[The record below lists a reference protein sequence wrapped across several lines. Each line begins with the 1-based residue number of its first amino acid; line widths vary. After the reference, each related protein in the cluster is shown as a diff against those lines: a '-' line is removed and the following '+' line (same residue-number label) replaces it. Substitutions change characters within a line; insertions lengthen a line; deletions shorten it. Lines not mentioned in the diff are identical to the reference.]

1 MSPSRTSRFLPSLL
15 TVAIGCALLAVEA
28 GAQSRR
34 RASAGSDSD
43 SSRAMR
49 ELERGVLDELNR
61 ARERPRAFA
70 AMLDT
75 IAGWYEGKLL
85 RQPGAGIV
93 FETAEGAPAVL
104 EAARVL
110 QRMSPLPPFDHA
122 DGLALGARD
131 HVRDQGPR
139 GRMGHKGSDGSST
152 ADRVER
158 YGKWRS
164 VLSENI
170 AYGPLDARGMVV
182 GLIVDDGV
190 PDRGHRLNIF
200 DARVRVAGVSCGMHK
215 VYGRMCV
222 IVHAGGY
229 ADTAQRAASERR

>member
-1 MSPSRTSRFLPSLL
+1 M
-15 TVAIGCALLAVEA
+15 TVARTFTFSTVALVAALCGALPTAVE
-28 GAQSRR
+28 AQSRR
-34 RASAGSDSD
+34 RASAGSDGD
-43 SSRAMR
+43 SAQVMR
-49 ELERGVLDELNR
+49 ELERGVLQELNR
-61 ARERPRAFA
+61 ARESPRAFA

-85 RQPGAGIV
+85 RRPGAGIV
-93 FETAEGAPAVL
+93 FETSEGAPAVH
-104 EAARVL
+104 EASRVL
-110 QRMSPLPPFDHA
+110 KRMSSLPPFEHA

-131 HVRDQGPR
+131 HVRDQGPP
-139 GRMGHKGSDGSST
+139 GRMGHRGSDGSTT

-200 DARVRVAGVSCGMHK
+200 DARVRVAGVSCGMHR

-229 ADTAQRAASERR
+229 ADTAQRADGSRR

>member
-1 MSPSRTSRFLPSLL
+1 MSRIRLARFVLL
-15 TVAIGCALLAVEA
+15 IPAVAVACATLAGTA
-28 GAQSRR
+28 QAQSRR
-34 RASAGSDSD
+34 RPASDGDST
-43 SSRAMR
+43 RAMR
-49 ELERGVLDELNR
+49 ELERGVLEELNR
-61 ARERPRAFA
+61 AREHPRAFA

-85 RQPGAGIV
+85 RRPGAGIV
-93 FETAEGAPAVL
+93 FETAEGAPAVK
-104 EAARVL
+104 EASRVL
-110 QRMSPLPPFDHA
+110 RRMSPLPAFEPA
-122 DGLALGARD
+122 DGLAHAARD
-131 HVRDQGPR
+131 HVREQGPR

-158 YGKWRS
+158 YGKWKF

-200 DARVRVAGVSCGMHK
+200 DARVRVAGVSCGMHRE
-215 VYGRMCV
+215 YGRMCV
-222 IVHAGGY
+222 IVHAGGF
-229 ADTAQRAASERR
+229 ADTGQRADGAR